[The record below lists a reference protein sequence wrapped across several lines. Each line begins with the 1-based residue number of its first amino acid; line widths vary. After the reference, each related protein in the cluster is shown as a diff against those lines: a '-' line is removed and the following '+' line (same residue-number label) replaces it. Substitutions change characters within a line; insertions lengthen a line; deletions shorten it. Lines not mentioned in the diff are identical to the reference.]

1 MYNPARRGE
10 RHPVNPPRDAL
21 VRFHEIGLKGRNQ
34 PAFVRR
40 LVENL
45 QRATAGAGV
54 ESVWAERM
62 MVRMRLAP
70 GADWDAVRA
79 RAAKVFGAVKFS
91 LAARAEPDYDAI
103 ERLALETARARS
115 FSTFRVSAN
124 RSDKRFPLT
133 SHDLNVRLGDAI
145 RQATGARVDLSRPDA
160 DFRVEAGREDAFVYT
175 EEFAGAGGLP
185 VGAGGRVVALM
196 SGGIDSPVAAW
207 RMMRRGCKA
216 VLAHFHSFP
225 LVEGRSRDKAKALAA
240 MLNDWQYDTRLY
252 LVPLADVQ
260 RRVIVETPG
269 PLRVVAYR
277 RFMIRIA
284 EAVAAKE
291 GAQALATGESLG
303 QVASQTLRN
312 VAVVDQA
319 AALPVLRPLVGMD
332 KTEIIAQAKAIGTF
346 ETSILPDEDCCS
358 LFAPRSPSTAVSP
371 DEIAEYEARLD
382 IPALVEEAAA
392 SAETFDWRAPRAPA
406 PPARR
411 RKKRE
416 QA

>member
-1 MYNPARRGE
+1 M
-10 RHPVNPPRDAL
+10 HPVNPPRDAL

-70 GADWDAVRA
+70 GADWDAVRE

-103 ERLALETARARS
+103 ERLALETAQARS

-145 RQATGARVDLSRPDA
+145 RQATGARVDLSHPDA
-160 DFRVEAGREDAFVYT
+160 NFRVEAGREDAFVYT

-382 IPALVEEAAA
+382 VPALVAEAAA
-392 SAETFDWRAPRAPA
+392 AAETFDWHAPRAQA
-406 PPARR
+406 PSARR

-416 QA
+416 RA

>member
-1 MYNPARRGE
+1 M
-10 RHPVNPPRDAL
+10 NPPRDAL

-54 ESVWAERM
+54 ERVWAERM

-70 GADWDAVRA
+70 NADWGAVRE

-103 ERLALETARARS
+103 ERLVLETARTRS

-133 SHDLNVRLGDAI
+133 SHDLNVRLGDAL
-145 RQATGARVDLSRPDA
+145 REATGARVDLSRPDA
-160 DFRVEAGREDAFVYT
+160 DFRVEVGREDAFVYT
-175 EEFAGAGGLP
+175 DEFPGAGGLP
-185 VGAGGRVVALM
+185 VGAGGRVAALM

-207 RMMRRGCKA
+207 RMMRRGCKV
-216 VLAHFHSFP
+216 VLVHFHSFP
-225 LVEGRSRDKAKALAA
+225 LVEGRSRDKAKDLAA
-240 MLNDWQYDTRLY
+240 TLNVWQYDTRLY
-252 LVPLADVQ
+252 LVPLAGVQ
-260 RRVIVETPG
+260 RRVILETPG

-312 VAVVDQA
+312 VAAVDQA

-358 LFAPRSPSTAVSP
+358 LFTPRSPSTAVSP
-371 DEIAEYEARLD
+371 DEIAEHEVRLD
-382 IPALVEEAAA
+382 VSALVAEAAA
-392 SAETFDWRAPRAPA
+392 AAETFDWHAPRAEASAPRRRRSRANAA
-406 PPARR
+406 PPA
-411 RKKRE
+411 
-416 QA
+416 